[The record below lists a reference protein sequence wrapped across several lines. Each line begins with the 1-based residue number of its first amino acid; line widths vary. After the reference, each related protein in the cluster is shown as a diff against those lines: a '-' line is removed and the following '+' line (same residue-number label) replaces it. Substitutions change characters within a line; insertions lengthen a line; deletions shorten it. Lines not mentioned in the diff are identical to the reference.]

1 MRKLFCFLLFVCL
14 ILADVLHA
22 QSVYDSI
29 NSKPL
34 LFESFLNGAVL
45 MKSGQV
51 ERVPLNYNTDDQS
64 IVFIKDGKYMVIDD
78 LDNIDTVYLQH
89 KKFVPVNNSMYQVVT
104 DNGEVTLL
112 VSYSNR
118 IKPLVATTDHAGSSK
133 KDISQVSNTVTDVY
147 TNKLYRG
154 NYLVEIKKSYWFKKN
169 DKLYKVSSKKQ
180 FVNSFPSQARLVV
193 EKYIADNKVN
203 FAYEPDLVNLVAYC
217 NEKLK

>member
-1 MRKLFCFLLFVCL
+1 MRKAFFLLLLVNL
-14 ILADVLHA
+14 VLSDVTHA
-22 QSVYDSI
+22 QSVNDSI
-29 NSKPL
+29 NAKPL
-34 LFESFLNGAVL
+34 LFESFLTGAVL

-51 ERVPLNYNTDDQS
+51 EKAPLNYNTDDQS
-64 IVFIKDGKYMVIDD
+64 IVFIKNGKYMVIDD
-78 LDNIDTVYLQH
+78 LDKIDTVYLQH

-154 NYLVEIKKSYWFKKN
+154 NYLVEIKKTYWFKKN
-169 DKLYKVSSKKQ
+169 DKLYKVSPKKQ
-180 FVNSFPSQARLVV
+180 FVNSFPSQARLAV

-203 FAYEPDLVNLVAYC
+203 FAYEPDLVDLVDYC